1 MNASRQNIIVTLYKL
16 LISILI
22 FNSFNCQNIDDDQ
35 VENDYYPDSY
45 DYQMTEKV
53 LEFANFPKC
62 CPLDQVSHHNIL
74 LRINPDLH
82 NITTFSIHHF
92 LEYQNSG
99 IYFHIH

>member
-16 LISILI
+16 LIFILI

-35 VENDYYPDSY
+35 VENDYYPDSS
-45 DYQMTEKV
+45 DYQPTEKV

-62 CPLDQVSHHNIL
+62 CPLDQVSHHNIF

-82 NITTFSIHHF
+82 NM
-92 LEYQNSG
+92 Y
-99 IYFHIH
+99 

>member
-35 VENDYYPDSY
+35 VENDYYHDSY
-45 DYQMTEKV
+45 DYQTTEKV
-53 LEFANFPKC
+53 LEFSNFSKC
-62 CPLDQVSHHNIL
+62 CPLDQVSRHNIF

-82 NITTFSIHHF
+82 TVFP
-92 LEYQNSG
+92 
-99 IYFHIH
+99 

>member
-1 MNASRQNIIVTLYKL
+1 MNASRQNIIVALYKL

-35 VENDYYPDSY
+35 VENNYYP
-45 DYQMTEKV
+45 EKV

-62 CPLDQVSHHNIL
+62 CPLDQVSHRNIF

-82 NITTFSIHHF
+82 NMYYLLNISLFRVSKFWNLFS
-92 LEYQNSG
+92 
-99 IYFHIH
+99 

>member
-45 DYQMTEKV
+45 DYQTTEKV
-53 LEFANFPKC
+53 LEFENFPKC
-62 CPLDQVSHHNIL
+62 CPLDQVSHHNI
-74 LRINPDLH
+74 
-82 NITTFSIHHF
+82 F
-92 LEYQNSG
+92 
-99 IYFHIH
+99 